1 MSHASSTNQD
11 LIDKLKDPK
20 EADAYFTSILEQCK
34 KLDRKESDELMLTA
48 LRNIAQARPED
59 VHVDLNNENSF
70 KTKALLR
77 ILSSVSK
84 RFI

>member
-1 MSHASSTNQD
+1 MSHTHQNHTD
-11 LIDKLKDPK
+11 LINKLKDPK

-34 KLDRKESDELMLTA
+34 KIDKQEADALMLDA

-70 KTKALLR
+70 KMKALLR
-77 ILSSVSK
+77 ILNFVSK
-84 RFI
+84 KCM